1 MGKGDT
7 RRRSQVPEEKVQSNW
22 DRIFNKR
29 EEKMSRTKTE
39 NKSVWGKLRTAMSDL
54 DNSIPDHVFDN
65 EDEGQELA
73 DNISAVW
80 DKIADLESYYAQY
93 HLVKKDNKEE

>member
-1 MGKGDT
+1 MGKGSKQRPT
-7 RRRSQVPEEKVQSNW
+7 NIKNFSEGY

-29 EEKMSRTKTE
+29 EDKMSRTKTE

-73 DNISAVW
+73 DCISEVW
-80 DKIADLESYYAQY
+80 DAINNTERHYSQY
-93 HLVKKDNKEE
+93 HLVKKDNKE

>member
-7 RRRSQVPEEKVQSNW
+7 YRKVDKKKFDENFE
-22 DRIFNKR
+22 RIFNKR

-39 NKSVWGKLRTAMSDL
+39 NKSVWGKLKTAMSDL

-73 DNISAVW
+73 DNINAVW
-80 DKIADLESYYAQY
+80 DRIADLQSYYAQY

>member
-1 MGKGDT
+1 
-7 RRRSQVPEEKVQSNW
+7 
-22 DRIFNKR
+22 
-29 EEKMSRTKTE
+29 MSRTKTE

-54 DNSIPDHVFDN
+54 DNSIPDHVFDD
-65 EDEGQELA
+65 EDVQELA

-93 HLVKKDNKEE
+93 HLVKKDNR

>member
-7 RRRSQVPEEKVQSNW
+7 YRKVDKKKFDENF

-39 NKSVWGKLRTAMSDL
+39 NKSVWGKLKTAMSDL

-73 DNISAVW
+73 DNINAVW
-80 DKIADLESYYAQY
+80 DRIADLQSYYAQY

>member
-7 RRRSQVPEEKVQSNW
+7 RRKSQVPEEKVQSNW

-39 NKSVWGKLRTAMSDL
+39 NKSVWGKLKTAMSDL
-54 DNSIPDHVFDN
+54 DNSIPDHVFDD

-73 DNISAVW
+73 DAIDNVW
-80 DKIADLESYYAQY
+80 DAINNTERHYAQY
-93 HLVKKDNKEE
+93 HLVKKDNKE